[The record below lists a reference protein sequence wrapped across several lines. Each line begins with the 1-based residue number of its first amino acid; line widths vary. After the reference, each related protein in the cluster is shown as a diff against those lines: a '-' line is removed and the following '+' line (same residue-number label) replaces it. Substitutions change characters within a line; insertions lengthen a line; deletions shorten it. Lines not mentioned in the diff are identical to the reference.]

1 MFLPTDTGPIL
12 MTGCSSGL
20 GRACALTFQR
30 AGFRTVATA
39 RNLAAIEDLRAAGC
53 RTLQLDV
60 ADEASRRAALRPRG
74 RGLLER
80 SLAGCGDVASVS
92 LTFARFIARLTTSA
106 PSAPSKASAI
116 LRAPAPLRGPRR
128 K

>member
-12 MTGCSSGL
+12 ITGCSSGL

-60 ADEASRRAALRPRG
+60 ADEASRRAAVATVLLASLVHGLLSVPYPASAAVLRP
-74 RGLLER
+74 
-80 SLAGCGDVASVS
+80 
-92 LTFARFIARLTTSA
+92 LTATL
-106 PSAPSKASAI
+106 SK
-116 LRAPAPLRGPRR
+116 RAT
-128 K
+128 